1 MTPSSS
7 INQAELNKFS
17 RNHEQ
22 WWDEQGEFKT
32 LHDINPIRVNYITQK
47 IQQHFNISKK
57 SDHPLKNLN
66 IIDIGCGGGLVSVP
80 MCKLGA
86 NVVGLDANENNIK
99 AATDYA
105 KKHNLNISF
114 ICNSVEDYLAKQ
126 HVLYDVVLCME
137 VIEHVDNTEEFL
149 LNLTK
154 LLKPNGLLILSTINR
169 TIQSYMQAILMAEYV
184 LRWVPTGTHDYA
196 KFIKP
201 SELKN
206 MLQGTKWQL
215 QELKGL
221 KLNVIDSSWYLSDDI
236 DVNYFACIAYGKGNN
251 VAHGAI

>member
-1 MTPSSS
+1 MTSSSS
-7 INQAELNKFS
+7 INQSELNKFS

-22 WWDEQGEFKT
+22 WWDEKGEFKT
-32 LHDINPIRVNYITQK
+32 LHDINPIRIKYITQK
-47 IQQHFNISKK
+47 IQQHYHIDNK

-66 IIDIGCGGGLVSVP
+66 IIDIGCGGGLLSVP
-80 MCKLGA
+80 ICKLGA

-105 KKHNLNISF
+105 KKHKLKINFTHNT
-114 ICNSVEDYLAKQ
+114 VEDYLSKQ
-126 HVLYDVVLCME
+126 HALYDVVLCME
-137 VIEHVDNTEEFL
+137 VIEHVDHPEEFL
-149 LNLTK
+149 KNLTK

-169 TIQSYMQAILMAEYV
+169 TAKSYIQAILMAEYV

-201 SELKN
+201 SEIKN
-206 MLQGTKWQL
+206 MLQGTRWQL

-221 KLNVIDSSWYLSDDI
+221 KLNIIDNSWYLSDNI
-236 DVNYFACIAYGKGNN
+236 VDVNYFACIS
-251 VAHGAI
+251 